1 MNSEYIDLPHNFG
14 AEYDPY
20 PDNRTRQGPVRS
32 IASSNWRFTGNHQ
45 PSAASTPIATTTN
58 VASPIPTVHRLTQND
73 DPTRTSVPFGSPVSL
88 HGMSQTRPV
97 DPATATWLTSSPSNV
112 SYPAT
117 TRGTWMTTSGQAP
130 PMRINDHGSLF
141 QPMQA
146 STPAPSRYGDSRGYL
161 DVPSVPIYGHP
172 YQQSRPYGAPE
183 EDDGD
188 SHESSLERDHGYYME
203 QERHAQAPPQEVD
216 EDQLVDNMPEDS
228 ASVIEAEEELV
239 PMNVT
244 MDNGQEDMPCA
255 MPDLVTTPPM
265 QTKGKKKFVGGFWSG
280 LKNFTGFGPKP
291 SLAPLSI
298 PAPTTTQPPPIP
310 QVSRADTSHA
320 GSIRPFEGAQRSPD
334 VIFPHPELSHSID
347 HTPESHGPLTPDNQ
361 LEQSENPITI
371 PDQIDDTQ
379 LLPNPHDDTLITA
392 PVHPQTPQ
400 EVDLQPTADYD
411 AMSEPTEEELPDA
424 TLSSHINRVGKF
436 ITDLIHLP
444 WISPTSISEAYSPAE
459 SRRARYTG
467 PKPGTSWYTKENHEK
482 LDLLATPTQT
492 HRRHPP
498 SGTRPRLQTRPSDLP
513 GRPAHRRPATTGRR
527 TRAPLSGGT
536 DTSSLDSRM
545 APGHRPRHDP
555 GLTISSLSP
564 TTSPRVGV
572 VESGPQAMS
581 PYSYYYT
588 SPQPLYV
595 YPSPLGSPH
604 VQATGAGV
612 STSRRRGRSGS
623 DGAAGQPTPMPIPM
637 PIPFQMPGMNMAVAG
652 GNGQQGVPAVYMI
665 APAPIVLPPSNSPS
679 RQHTHNRRGSRRN
692 ERERETGSRS
702 SAASPR
708 NSNPTTSNVRTSR
721 RASNANLRSTQPH
734 AQVTSGSTSTR
745 ATSRS
750 PGPAAAGKQSS

>member
-45 PSAASTPIATTTN
+45 PSAASTPMATTTN

-97 DPATATWLTSSPSNV
+97 DPATATWLTSSPTNV

-161 DVPSVPIYGHP
+161 DVPSMPIYGHP

-188 SHESSLERDHGYYME
+188 SHESSLERDHGYYMD

-216 EDQLVDNMPEDS
+216 EDQLVDDMPEDS

-347 HTPESHGPLTPDNQ
+347 HTPESHGPLTPDAQ

-492 HRRHPP
+492 RRRHPP
-498 SGTRPRLQTRPSDLP
+498 SGTRPRLQTRPSDP
-513 GRPAHRRPATTGRR
+513 
-527 TRAPLSGGT
+527 
-536 DTSSLDSRM
+536 
-545 APGHRPRHDP
+545 
-555 GLTISSLSP
+555 
-564 TTSPRVGV
+564 PRVGV
-572 VESGPQAMS
+572 VENVPQAMP

-604 VQATGAGV
+604 VHATGAGV

-679 RQHTHNRRGSRRN
+679 RQHTHTRRGSRRN

-708 NSNPTTSNVRTSR
+708 NSHPTTSNVKSPR
-721 RASNANLRSTQPH
+721 RASNVNLKSTQPQ
-734 AQVTSGSTSTR
+734 AQVASGSTSPR

-750 PGPAAAGKQSS
+750 PGPAAGKQPS